1 MWAWRR
7 LLGPPGPDGSLSRLT
22 SEVGVPKHEDE
33 KKPEEERKPEHEE
46 ERKPKEERKPE
57 HEDERKPEEESEPE
71 HEEAEVVAWE
81 NPRLRGHLILQTS
94 GEGGQC
100 KNNSTVNVL
109 ARKPG
114 VRNSVRSGGWALE
127 NYPGAKTPSFL
138 SLHLYCIHIS
148 KVRCIATF
156 CCSHTLSV
164 ASLY

>member
-1 MWAWRR
+1 MA
-7 LLGPPGPDGSLSRLT
+7 G
-22 SEVGVPKHEDE
+22 
-33 KKPEEERKPEHEE
+33 EEMS
-46 ERKPKEERKPE
+46 
-57 HEDERKPEEESEPE
+57 EEESEPE

-114 VRNSVRSGGWALE
+114 VRNPVRSGGWALE

-138 SLHLYCIHIS
+138 SLHLYCNARRS
-148 KVRCIATF
+148 
-156 CCSHTLSV
+156 
-164 ASLY
+164 